1 MDLTSAYTPTMKKI
15 IGYLRDYFKEDCSYP
30 YLFLLMILLAGTVV
44 LNFGYISEDTFI
56 KNDPRAGWRLVKY
69 LAGYFVMFGGAY
81 ALQAVMDRKDA
92 RLRDGRLWLLIAF
105 AVVLFSVRAWWQ
117 QPTSWLAHVP
127 LAYYTLIHKLII
139 NLTGFV
145 ALCIPCTVYWLA
157 VDRKTEN
164 LYGLKAKGVV
174 LWPYFVLI
182 LLMLPLLLWAG
193 TQPDFQQVYPRAN
206 HLYLQKEQPYYVAGT
221 VLYELC
227 YSLDYVV
234 TEFFFRGF
242 LIIAFARFVGSKAI
256 LPMCAFYVAIHFDK
270 PLGECIS
277 SFFGGLIL
285 GILAYRTRSIYGGI
299 IVHLGIALLM
309 ELVGWLHLAQTG
321 NSLLIK

>member
-1 MDLTSAYTPTMKKI
+1 MKKI
-15 IGYLRDYFKEDCSYP
+15 IGYLRDYLRNDCNYY
-30 YLFLLMILLAGTVV
+30 YLAVLMLLLAGCVAV
-44 LNFGYISEDTFI
+44 NFGYVSEDEFI
-56 KNDPRAGWRLVKY
+56 KADPRTGWRLVKY
-69 LAGYFVMFGGAY
+69 LGGYFAIFGGAY
-81 ALQAVMDRKDA
+81 ALQLLMDKDK
-92 RLRDGRLWLLIAF
+92 RLRSGKLWGLILF
-105 AVVLFSVRAWWQ
+105 AVLLFSVRAWWR
-117 QPTSWLAHVP
+117 QPVGWLSHVP
-127 LAYYTLIHKLII
+127 FAYYTLVHKLII

-145 ALCIPCTVYWLA
+145 VLCIPCAVYWFIA
-157 VDRKTEN
+157 DRKEQP

-193 TQPDFQQVYPRAN
+193 TQQDFQAVYPRAN
-206 HLYLQKEQPYYVAGT
+206 HLYLDKSQPYYYAGT
-221 VLYELC
+221 ALYELC
-227 YSLDYVV
+227 YSLDYAV

-242 LIIAFARFVGSKAI
+242 LILAFMRFVGPKAI

-285 GILAYRTRSIYGGI
+285 GIVAYRSRSIYGGI

-309 ELVGWLHLAQTG
+309 ELIGWLHVAQHVVP
-321 NSLLIK
+321 SLPGK